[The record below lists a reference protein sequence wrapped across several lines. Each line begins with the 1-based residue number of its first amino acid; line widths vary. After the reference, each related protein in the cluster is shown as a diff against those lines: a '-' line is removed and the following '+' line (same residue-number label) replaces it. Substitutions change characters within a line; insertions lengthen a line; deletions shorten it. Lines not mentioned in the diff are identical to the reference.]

1 VISILYTKRNRSVS
15 LISVS
20 KIRDSAYLQR
30 VWLREVHGDAA
41 DNWNEDVEQLSGG
54 VAERQ
59 VADT

>member
-1 VISILYTKRNRSVS
+1 
-15 LISVS
+15 VS